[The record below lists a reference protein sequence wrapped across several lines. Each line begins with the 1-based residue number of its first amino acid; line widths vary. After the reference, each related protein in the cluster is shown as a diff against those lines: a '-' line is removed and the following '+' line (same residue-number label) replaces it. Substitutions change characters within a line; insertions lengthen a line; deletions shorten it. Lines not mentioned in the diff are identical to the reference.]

1 MKSNVRL
8 LYFQGCPNVEEA
20 RRNLAQALQRMGRPP
35 EWTETDVQGDDCP
48 PEWRGFPSP
57 TVLVDGRDVA
67 TGESSRTGAAACRF
81 GGPPSV
87 ELIVE
92 RLRPSPDRG

>member
-1 MKSNVRL
+1 MKFNVRL

-20 RRNLAQALQRMGRPP
+20 RRNLAQALQRMSRPP

-67 TGESSRTGAAACRF
+67 TGEVFRTGSAACRLS
-81 GGPPSV
+81 GTPSV
-87 ELIVE
+87 EQIVE
-92 RLRPSPDRG
+92 GLRRL